1 MCGKRYISGH
11 VMKEKDLLKI
21 VSEFDKGKNSVELS
35 TGEIVTL
42 TKSHICG
49 EYSINLKD
57 TFGIADFIGLTT
69 EDYLVR
75 YNT

>member
-1 MCGKRYISGH
+1 MCGKRYIGGY
-11 VMKEKDLLKI
+11 VTKEKDLLKI

-35 TGEIVTL
+35 TGETVTS

-57 TFGIADFIGLTT
+57 TFGVADFIGLTT

-75 YNT
+75 V